1 MIYIT
6 GKKYTTISAAA
17 GEIYCV
23 TLTAAGHKIDILNN
37 TDNNIYVSDKNDF
50 LQLAS
55 GSAYLTIPPGGGY
68 NGLAAASDKLY
79 IRTVGVGTVSIAE
92 NP

>member
-6 GKKYTTISAAA
+6 GKKYTTISATA

-23 TLTAAGHKIDILNN
+23 TLTAAGHRADVLNN
-37 TDNNIYVSDKNDF
+37 TDSDIHISEKNSF
-50 LQLAS
+50 AQS
-55 GSAYLTIPPGGGY
+55 ETGCAYLTIPSGGSY

-92 NP
+92 NM